1 MGLTN
6 QSLLLIILLVFLG
19 FAVQGCSLLFVA
31 RGETRYVPSSW
42 EASAT
47 DKSLAA
53 QLAKNAPSAA
63 SLAAQTQDG
72 SKAKG
77 TKYQVQKGDSPWRLA
92 KRFYGKGSS
101 YSKLLADNQIT
112 PQHPF
117 KVGTWLTIFMP
128 TQGHLIGAG
137 SRDAASDTAL
147 LAPSPRPKHNRAF
160 GPGERLKFE
169 VRVLSV
175 LGGYATL
182 QVGGPVT
189 VSGRPCLSLTALANS
204 AFPFSTVYPVQ
215 DTQTSYFDAVDF
227 LSWKFENN
235 VHEGDYK
242 ARNQELYDQF
252 KHKMVR
258 QHNLDA
264 PLTVTTPAFAQ
275 DIISCFYYFR
285 LMDMRVGGHY
295 VIPTCSGG
303 SNYQLLIDV
312 VGKER
317 VTVPAGT
324 FDCLKA
330 RPQVKSGTVFRN
342 KEDIVIWVTDD
353 ARHIPVKVESAIV
366 VGSISIDLLDATLPE
381 LKGAAQN

>member
-1 MGLTN
+1 LKKL
-6 QSLLLIILLVFLG
+6 SLFPFLGLLVFLSG
-19 FAVQGCSLLFVA
+19 ALQGCSLLFVA
-31 RGETRYVPSSW
+31 SGETRYVPAGW
-42 EASAT
+42 QASAT
-47 DKSLAA
+47 EPSLAA
-53 QLAKNAPSAA
+53 QMAKNAPPAAPETPSTADSA
-63 SLAAQTQDG
+63 
-72 SKAKG
+72 
-77 TKYQVQKGDSPWRLA
+77 KYRIKKGDSPWRLA
-92 KRFYGKGSS
+92 KHFYGKGAA
-101 YSKLLADNQIT
+101 YSKILSDNQIT
-112 PQHPF
+112 PEHPF

-128 TQGHLIGAG
+128 TQGQV
-137 SRDAASDTAL
+137 SDRDSMDATP
-147 LAPSPRPKHNRAF
+147 LAFSPRPKANRAF
-160 GPGERLKFE
+160 APGERLKFE

-204 AFPFSTVYPVQ
+204 AFPFSAVYPVQ
-215 DTQTSYFDAVDF
+215 DVQTSYFDAVDF

-235 VHEGDYK
+235 VHEGNYK
-242 ARNQELYDQF
+242 ASNQEIYDQL

-258 QHNLDA
+258 RHNSDA
-264 PLTVTTPAFAQ
+264 PQTLTTPAFTQ

-285 LMDMRVGGHY
+285 LIDMKEGGHY

-303 SNYQLLIDV
+303 KNYQLLIDV

-342 KEDIVIWVTDD
+342 KEDIMIWVTDD
-353 ARHIPVKVESAIV
+353 ARHLPVKVESAIV
-366 VGSISIDLLDATLPE
+366 VGNISIDLLDATLPE
-381 LKGAAQN
+381 MN